1 MARAWGEGLTAVDTH
16 LAAVHFR
23 VEMAGIA
30 AEEAIEALKT
40 RRIFMGRV
48 RTMAVAGHLQH
59 AVDYLRESGGYPSLL
74 GYVEQLRVFYA
85 AEASKILRP
94 TEATKVAAALYA
106 NQGNLVAADPL
117 LPLGAAKA

>member
-1 MARAWGEGLTAVDTH
+1 MARARGEGLTAVDTH

-59 AVDYLRESGGYPSLL
+59 AADYLRESGGYPSLL
-74 GYVEQLRVFYA
+74 GYVEQLRAFYA
-85 AEASKILRP
+85 AEATKILRP
-94 TEATKVAAALYA
+94 TEAPKVAAALYA